1 MKNILLFILLLSSIK
16 VAGQENNPT
25 ESTDSINMGHSYS
38 ITAMTSEKE
47 RLEDAIYMA
56 TTAAIDANES
66 KMAERYKLYPTENMW
81 TFLKL
86 DTKTGRV
93 WQVQYAINSNSRIQ
107 SQFVSVRLSW
117 DEDWGALSNI
127 GRFELYPTQN
137 MYTFLLMD
145 KKLGTIWQIQWSTD
159 PDNRGV
165 VAEIKELFIFRPKS
179 TPCRWEWPVVRLRV
193 LQDSWS
199 RCGTPCR

>member
-93 WQVQYAINSNSRIQ
+93 WQDQYAINSNSRIQ

-165 VAEIKELFIFRPKS
+165 VAEIKE
-179 TPCRWEWPVVRLRV
+179 
-193 LQDSWS
+193 
-199 RCGTPCR
+199 